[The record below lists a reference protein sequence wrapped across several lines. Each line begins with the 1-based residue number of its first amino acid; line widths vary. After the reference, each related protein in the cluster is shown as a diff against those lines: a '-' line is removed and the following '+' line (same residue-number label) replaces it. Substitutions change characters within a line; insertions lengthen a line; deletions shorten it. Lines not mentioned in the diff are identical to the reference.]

1 MVVVL
6 LVALCVSGGR
16 ARLEDF
22 IIACTHVKINN
33 NDFLL
38 ESRAVVF
45 ILHIITFLMYHS
57 LVWFYCERR
66 STVGEWYLCA
76 SSLKIKRFN
85 LNKLTNIMFFGAVYY
100 KYVLLCLLSPGHIT
114 DTIRIASV
122 QWLYY
127 EHIIWLWCCMTTID
141 HPADVARS
149 VRSVKS
155 GLRQMHFI
163 TKWNWNYTHESGT
176 NNLAI

>member
-57 LVWFYCERR
+57 LVWFYCER
-66 STVGEWYLCA
+66 

-122 QWLYY
+122 Q
-127 EHIIWLWCCMTTID
+127 
-141 HPADVARS
+141 
-149 VRSVKS
+149 
-155 GLRQMHFI
+155 
-163 TKWNWNYTHESGT
+163 
-176 NNLAI
+176 